1 MSMNEKEF
9 ILMIQYAMDR
19 NTITEIARK
28 LDYSRNTIY
37 KKFDEFEIPF
47 TPSERNIE
55 SMATL
60 SPLLADIQFDMKTL
74 NELELAIEDS
84 QDTMQEILIK
94 IKLAKDSIINKKVVA
109 TAV

>member
-9 ILMIQYAMDR
+9 ILMVQYAMERD
-19 NTITEIARK
+19 TITEIARK
-28 LDYSRNTIY
+28 LSYSRNTIY

-47 TPSERNIE
+47 TPSERNVE

-74 NELELAIEDS
+74 NELELAMEDWM
-84 QDTMQEILIK
+84 TIKK
-94 IKLAKDSIINKKVVA
+94 IKEEDTPFNILARQFLDDFC
-109 TAV
+109 